1 MYRTILLLSPRA
13 ALLHQC
19 CRGSYLFFA
28 CGELPAK
35 DLFKGAWV
43 LRQSTGSC
51 LYRIHI
57 CRLCMLLCQNFRCN
71 VLLVWCDSLNRTQ
84 MRQWYELFRFRFV
97 DVLLWSS
104 FFIQK
109 CVIQSFRY
117 HTLRCH
123 SEIFIEILHVIS
135 RSSSV
140 PSGWTFIG
148 CTLQCSSFANAVA
161 CRGHAIGR

>member
-35 DLFKGAWV
+35 DLFKVAWV

-57 CRLCMLLCQNFRCN
+57 CRLCMFRCQNVRCN
-71 VLLVWCDSLNRTQ
+71 VLLVWCD
-84 MRQWYELFRFRFV
+84 
-97 DVLLWSS
+97 
-104 FFIQK
+104 
-109 CVIQSFRY
+109 
-117 HTLRCH
+117 
-123 SEIFIEILHVIS
+123 
-135 RSSSV
+135 
-140 PSGWTFIG
+140 
-148 CTLQCSSFANAVA
+148 FANASVIWVVPFPLPW
-161 CRGHAIGR
+161 CSNMVIVFHTEVRHPFFQIPYSSVSFRDIHPDSSCHLSFFFCSFRMNFHRVHSSVLFLCQRHAW